1 MAPQAAVSHVSFN
14 NIVGAPGCQLRL
26 PIVSI
31 ILFDAALRYRELVT
45 LIADLALQS
54 PFERGRNFR
63 EVPGLENESALKFA
77 PRRWAAKHQLCH
89 FSMSANYSLA
99 RYANSAGRTP
109 GDRVADGRLAASIK
123 SMLGE

>member
-1 MAPQAAVSHVSFN
+1 
-14 NIVGAPGCQLRL
+14 
-26 PIVSI
+26 
-31 ILFDAALRYRELVT
+31 LFDTPLRYRELVT
-45 LIADLALQS
+45 LVADLAPQL

-63 EVPGLENESALKFA
+63 EVPGLENEPAVKFA
-77 PRRWAAKHQLCH
+77 PRRWASKHQLCH

-109 GDRVADGRLAASIK
+109 ALGVVIK